1 MFNSGIDIIH
11 LLLMNVLVGK
21 VKLLMF

>member
-1 MFNSGIDIIH
+1 MFNSGIDIVH